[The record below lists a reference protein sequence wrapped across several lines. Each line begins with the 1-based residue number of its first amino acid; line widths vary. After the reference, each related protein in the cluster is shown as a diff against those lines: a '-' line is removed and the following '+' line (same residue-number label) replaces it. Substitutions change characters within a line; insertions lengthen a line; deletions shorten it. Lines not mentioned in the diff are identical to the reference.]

1 MTGPYLMTDKRMDE
15 IIAKLLR
22 AGVVLAAALVL
33 IGGIAYVASSGRT
46 VPDYRQFHP
55 EMRGLS
61 PLRTLPWP
69 EAVIEVGLLALIA
82 TPVARVIFCL
92 AAFAIERDRM
102 YMGFTVAV
110 LVVLLY
116 SICTA
121 LL

>member
-1 MTGPYLMTDKRMDE
+1 MTDQRMDD

-22 AGVVLAAALVL
+22 AGVILAAVLVFA
-33 IGGIAYVASSGRT
+33 GGVAYVVSSSGG

-55 EMRGLS
+55 EMRGLHALS
-61 PLRTLPWP
+61 TLPWP
-69 EAVIEVGLLALIA
+69 QGLIEVGLLTLIA

-102 YMGFTVAV
+102 YMGFTLAV
-110 LVVLLY
+110 LAVLLY

>member
-1 MTGPYLMTDKRMDE
+1 M
-15 IIAKLLR
+15 
-22 AGVVLAAALVL
+22 
-33 IGGIAYVASSGRT
+33 
-46 VPDYRQFHP
+46 
-55 EMRGLS
+55 
-61 PLRTLPWP
+61 
-69 EAVIEVGLLALIA
+69 GLLTLIA

-102 YMGFTVAV
+102 YLGFTLAV

>member
-1 MTGPYLMTDKRMDE
+1 MTDQRMDE
-15 IIAKLLR
+15 IISKLLR
-22 AGVVLAAALVL
+22 AGVVLAAALVFA
-33 IGGIAYVASSGRT
+33 GGVAYVASSGGA

-55 EMRGLS
+55 EMRGLHALTS
-61 PLRTLPWP
+61 LPWP
-69 EAVIEVGLLALIA
+69 QALIEIGFLTLIA

-102 YMGFTVAV
+102 YMGFTLTV
-110 LVVLLY
+110 LAVLLY